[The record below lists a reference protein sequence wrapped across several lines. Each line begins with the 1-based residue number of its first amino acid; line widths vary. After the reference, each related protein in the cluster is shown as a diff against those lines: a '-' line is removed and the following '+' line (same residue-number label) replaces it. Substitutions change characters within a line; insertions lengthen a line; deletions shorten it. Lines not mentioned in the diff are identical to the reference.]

1 MRARDCVWRQP
12 SDADCGPSIQ
22 LNRKPPGCWVN
33 SAEQEQVRRG
43 RGHNRIFPSRD
54 ASPAPGAFL
63 PNWASP
69 EMQNQWPT
77 VQGPNERECDRS
89 RSRKTYRVQKLAGN
103 RRERSWDH
111 EQLPY

>member
-22 LNRKPPGCWVN
+22 LTRKPPGCWVN

-43 RGHNRIFPSRD
+43 RGHNRISPVEMPAQRQVRFSRI
-54 ASPAPGAFL
+54 
-63 PNWASP
+63 
-69 EMQNQWPT
+69 
-77 VQGPNERECDRS
+77 GPQPKCRINGRLCKGQTSGSVIDLQ
-89 RSRKTYRVQKLAGN
+89 SRKTYRVQRLAGN